1 MVLDSVLSSV
11 LLSRYVYVY
20 SDDQCTVMFSTKDII
35 TMLVALVGQFRPF
48 KMDGRWSLGSSLLLA
63 TFLNYTHNTVFWCLF
78 QEVLSA
84 VGNSMRH
91 LLLVY
96 VTL

>member
-1 MVLDSVLSSV
+1 MSMSTLMTMK
-11 LLSRYVYVY
+11 
-20 SDDQCTVMFSTKDII
+20 CTGMFSTKDTI

-48 KMDGRWSLGSSLLLA
+48 KMDGRWSSGSSLLLA
-63 TFLNYTHNTVFWCLF
+63 TFLNYTHNTVLWCLF
-78 QEVLSA
+78 QWRYC
-84 VGNSMRH
+84 NSVRH